1 MKSYKRLFSN
11 KSLDPRVNNSLISP
25 KSTIITA
32 GVIIVYSGVL
42 LSIFKNISFNNDNS
56 WFLTGAILGLIVV
69 TSLCIA
75 CLTNYVHY
83 VFLTQPVLTL
93 ADAARKVAGGD
104 YSVKLYPHRND
115 GKINEMDALYEDF
128 NNMVD
133 VLNSTEMLKSS
144 FISNISHELK
154 TPIAVINNYSS
165 IIATNNLSREEEI
178 EYIEKIRSASSD
190 LSTLITNILQISK
203 LDNNQIETHPTSFDL
218 CEEIIQS
225 VLAFEMQLDEKEI
238 ELELNIPETYNII
251 SDSGL
256 LKIVINNLLSNAI
269 KFSPSGKKISIGLT
283 DASETV
289 TVSVSDQGC
298 GIPEESCKYIFDK
311 FYQADA
317 SHTTKGN
324 GLGLA
329 MAKQIIHLLN
339 GSIKVNSVVGEGSE
353 FTITLPKGKTPETR
367 GF

>member
-1 MKSYKRLFSN
+1 MRLDNIFAKKRS
-11 KSLDPRVNNSLISP
+11 SDPRVNDSLNSP
-25 KSTIITA
+25 RSTIITA
-32 GVIIVYSGVL
+32 VVIIVYSGVL
-42 LSIFKNISFNNDNS
+42 LSIFKNISFNYDNS

-75 CLTNYVHY
+75 GLTSYVHY
-83 VFLTQPVLTL
+83 VFFTQPVLNL
-93 ADAARKVAGGD
+93 ADAARTVAGGD

-133 VLNSTEMLKSS
+133 ALNSTEMLKSS

-165 IIATNNLSREEEI
+165 ILASDTLSQEEELD
-178 EYIEKIRSASSD
+178 YIKKIKAASSD

-225 VLAFEMQLDEKEI
+225 VLAFEMQLDEKDI
-238 ELELNIPETYNII
+238 DLELNIPENYNII
-251 SDSGL
+251 SDPGL

-269 KFSPSGKKISIGLT
+269 KFSPSGKQITIALT
-283 DASETV
+283 EDNENV

-298 GIPEESCKYIFDK
+298 GISEESCKYIFDK
-311 FYQADA
+311 FYQADP
-317 SHTTKGN
+317 SHSTKGN

-329 MAKQIIHLLN
+329 MVKQIMLLLN
-339 GSIKVNSVVGEGSE
+339 GSIKVKSVVGEGSE
-353 FTITLPKGKTPETR
+353 FTITLPVSNCR
-367 GF
+367 S